1 MPRVALMVHYCRYLG
16 HVLDSYALMRFE
28 PLAPVLIPPR
38 YEMLRILGP
47 EEEVPDLPFVEQP
60 LRATCNPRV
69 WVMSGEPWSTPVNKS
84 AEEPNSVSVD
94 SHRWVSLPFGVAES
108 PASVQ
113 RRIERGLYVGPVD
126 LYRAE
131 GDSTL
136 SYTQVAVRAVEP
148 PVAPAGYSILP
159 GDPQRVMGVAA
170 ELAAAV
176 HGLTAA
182 PPAEPDVSWEELPWA
197 FMATV
202 ATAEGGPAE
211 RPDHWASMDRRWDRN
226 MAAEGQ
232 GPEEVRTRLPAR
244 VTILCLFGGLCS
256 ELEGWLRTGL
266 HFGKVLYV
274 DSSGPAR
281 RITEAR
287 FRTLQMLYPRQLPPT
302 AVEGFLTALPLQVEE
317 VGEQELAPHGEIH
330 LVTVSSPCQGMSR
343 ANRNALGLQDRRSK
357 CVEEAWRILTLLSER
372 QARPSG
378 YTFELVDARDHP
390 SAKAHEGFTTFV
402 QMAAGDSEGF
412 VAVDA
417 AKLGSPAHRVRV
429 FYTNLAPVA
438 GIR

>member
-1 MPRVALMVHYCRYLG
+1 
-16 HVLDSYALMRFE
+16 MRFE

-38 YEMLRILGP
+38 YEMLWILGS

-60 LRATCNPRV
+60 LRATRNPRV
-69 WVMSGEPWSTPVNKS
+69 WVMSGDPCSTPVNES
-84 AEEPNSVSVD
+84 AEKPNSVLVD

-108 PASVQ
+108 SASVQ

-131 GDSTL
+131 GDFTF
-136 SYTQVAVRAVEP
+136 SYTQVAVRAGEP

-159 GDPQRVMGVAA
+159 GDPQRVTGAAA

-182 PPAEPDVSWEELPWA
+182 PLSEPDVFWEELPWA

-211 RPDHWASMDRRWDRN
+211 RPDHWAGMDRRWDRN

-232 GPEEVRTRLPAR
+232 GLEEVRTRLPAR
-244 VTILCLFGGLCS
+244 VTILCLFGGLCLELEV
-256 ELEGWLRTGL
+256 ELEGWLRAGL

-274 DSSGPAR
+274 DSSGPAT
-281 RITEAR
+281 RIIEAR
-287 FRTLQMLYPRQLPPT
+287 FQTLQMLYPRQLPPT
-302 AVEGFLTALPLQVEE
+302 AVEGFLTALPLRVEE

-343 ANRNALGLQDRRSK
+343 ANRNALGLEDRRSRG
-357 CVEEAWRILTLLSER
+357 VAD
-372 QARPSG
+372 
-378 YTFELVDARDHP
+378 FDAVVR
-390 SAKAHEGFTTFV
+390 
-402 QMAAGDSEGF
+402 AAGASAG
-412 VAVDA
+412 VD
-417 AKLGSPAHRVRV
+417 P
-429 FYTNLAPVA
+429 
-438 GIR
+438 